1 MSPHHYKLMKEWL
14 WNWVEASL
22 NVDGI
27 VILEVLNAITIMI
40 YAVLTDKK
48 LAASSWII
56 SKHKKYKADVW

>member
-1 MSPHHYKLMKEWL
+1 M
-14 WNWVEASL
+14 
-22 NVDGI
+22 DGI